1 MSAASPS
8 IAAPD
13 PLDSRLERRI
23 AARYRGRLDWRI
35 VLEAVWS
42 VGGWLAVVVLRLND
56 TLPLALGLVL
66 NVLFAQACGTQ
77 L

>member
-8 IAAPD
+8 IAAPE

-23 AARYRGRLDWRI
+23 AARYRGRLD
-35 VLEAVWS
+35 
-42 VGGWLAVVVLRLND
+42 WLAVVVLRLND